1 MGDLLTEFVHTHDH
15 KPLLLFLII
24 VGLKCQLVGLK
35 KSDGCENVELVVAQ
49 HLDFFCE
56 CMHTCI

>member
-49 HLDFFCE
+49 HFDIFL
-56 CMHTCI
+56 